1 MKNALVGNN
10 GTSGLNVVMIAPSIV
25 EIIAEGMMTRRTTGS
40 VLHAIMSIFL
50 GEQNATV
57 AAKAKTGTSKPTN
70 HLSETTTDQT
80 TVESVLN
87 RNVTDATIGFAHPV
101 AMTISHSVRNATNVE
116 NRKQEVAVKDGL
128 VEVFQ
133 IVNGE
138 VEGIQIDVLEAVMV
152 DVGSVGIAED
162 VIQTDA
168 EEIVMGDVD
177 SVETEEDGIQTGAVE
192 TVTKDVV
199 LAAAEVVVMT
209 AVTLD
214 EVVKTVIV
222 TMNDQMNAIGK
233 PEVSDRAMH
242 TTAALNPYDLDAIKA
257 KIKTIE
263 VN

>member
-1 MKNALVGNN
+1 MKSALVGNN
-10 GTSGLNVVMIAPSIV
+10 ATSGLNVVMIAPSIV
-25 EIIAEGMMTRRTTGS
+25 EIIAEGRMTRRTTGS

-87 RNVTDATIGFAHPV
+87 RNVTDAMIGFAHPV

-133 IVNGE
+133 IVIDE
-138 VEGIQIDVLEAVMV
+138 VEGIQIDVVEAVME
-152 DVGSVGIAED
+152 DVGSVETEED
-162 VIQTDA
+162 VIQTD
-168 EEIVMGDVD
+168 
-177 SVETEEDGIQTGAVE
+177 AVE

-222 TMNDQMNAIGK
+222 KMSAQTNAIGK

-242 TTAALNPYDLDAIKA
+242 TTVALNPYDLDAIKA
-257 KIKTIE
+257 KIETIE
-263 VN
+263 VNRSDCRSTLLGCA